1 MRASEVISKL
11 YCFNKEDIDMT
22 GFDFSPLFRSTVGF
36 DRINRLMEGAQ
47 VPRGDGAYP
56 PYNIEKTGEN
66 DYRISVAVAGFSEED
81 IDISVKDNTLT
92 ITGKAPRDGEDEAKY
107 QFLHRGIA
115 GRAFRLNF
123 ALADAVTVN
132 GAELANGLLHLALE
146 RIVPEEA
153 KPRTIAINTTPKPKV
168 LEGQAA

>member
-1 MRASEVISKL
+1 
-11 YCFNKEDIDMT
+11 MT

-36 DRINRLMEGAQ
+36 DRINRLMEGAL
-47 VPRGDGAYP
+47 VPRGDVAYP

-66 DYRISVAVAGFSEED
+66 DYQISVAVAGFSEDD
-81 IDISVKDNTLT
+81 IDITVKDNGLV
-92 ITGKAPRDGEDEAKY
+92 ISGKTPRKDEDQSNT

-123 ALADAVTVN
+123 ALADAVTVH
-132 GAELANGLLHLALE
+132 GARLENGLLYVTLE

-153 KPRTIAINTTPKPKV
+153 KPRTITIKSEAKAKV

>member
-1 MRASEVISKL
+1 
-11 YCFNKEDIDMT
+11 MT

-36 DRINRLMEGAQ
+36 DRVNRLMEGALA
-47 VPRGDGAYP
+47 PRNDNAYP

-66 DYRISVAVAGFSEED
+66 DYRITVAVAGFGEKD
-81 IDISVKDNTLT
+81 LDISVKDNSLV
-92 ITGKAPRDGEDEAKY
+92 IAGKMPRGDAEDARR

-123 ALADAVTVN
+123 ALADAVTVH
-132 GAELANGLLHLALE
+132 GAELENGLLHVSLE

-153 KPRTIAINTTPKPKV
+153 KPRAIPIKTAAKAKV
-168 LEGQAA
+168 LEGEAA